1 MNHNLTEIIFLLDRS
16 GSMSGL
22 ESDTIGGFN
31 SFVKTQSKLGDTL
44 LTTVL
49 FDDRYEI
56 LHNGINAKGVLL
68 TEKEYYTRGSTALL
82 DAVGKTILDVGFRL
96 SKTVETERPHKIIF
110 VITTDGLENSSRE
123 FSYEKVNQ
131 MISHQREMYNWE
143 FIFMGANI
151 DVAKESSRLGINP
164 ANAVRYEASN
174 TGTHRMYEK
183 VNSMCCEMRSPVH
196 EKRQISPT
204 DSSLEQ

>member
-1 MNHNLTEIIFLLDRS
+1 MNQNLIEIIFLLDRS

-31 SFVKTQSKLGDTL
+31 SFIKTQSKLGDTL

-49 FDDRYEI
+49 FDDKYEI
-56 LHNGINAKGVLL
+56 LHNGVNASDIVL

-96 SKTVETERPHKIIF
+96 SKIDEYQRPHKVIF
-110 VITTDGLENSSRE
+110 VITTDGMENSSRE

-131 MISHQREMYNWE
+131 MISHQREMYQWD

-151 DVAKESSRLGINP
+151 DVVKESTKLGINP
-164 ANAVRYEASN
+164 DYAVGYVASKVG
-174 TGTHRMYEK
+174 TGRMYDQ
-183 VNSMCCEMRSPVH
+183 VSNMVCEMRTPRPR
-196 EKRQISPT
+196 KRQNSPSS
-204 DSSLEQ
+204 SSLDL

>member
-1 MNHNLTEIIFLLDRS
+1 MNQNLTEIIFLLDRS
-16 GSMSGL
+16 GSMAGL

-49 FDDRYEI
+49 FDDKYEI
-56 LHNGINAKGVLL
+56 LHNGVKAGDAVL

-82 DAVGKTILDVGFRL
+82 DAVGKTILDVGYRL
-96 SKTVETERPHKIIF
+96 SKKAEFERPHKIIF

-123 FSYEKVNQ
+123 FNYEKIHQ
-131 MISHQREMYNWE
+131 MISHQREVYHWD

-151 DVAKESSRLGINP
+151 DVAEESSKLGIDPNQ
-164 ANAVRYEASN
+164 AICYEASN
-174 TGTHRMYEK
+174 VGTDKMYQVVTDIVSEL
-183 VNSMCCEMRSPVH
+183 RSPFH
-196 EKRQISPT
+196 KAT
-204 DSSLEQ
+204 